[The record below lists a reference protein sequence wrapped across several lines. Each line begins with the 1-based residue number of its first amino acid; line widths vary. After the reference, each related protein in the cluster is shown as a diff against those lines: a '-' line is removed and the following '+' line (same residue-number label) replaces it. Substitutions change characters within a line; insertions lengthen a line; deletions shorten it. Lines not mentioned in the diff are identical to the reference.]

1 MGQNENKK
9 KAERR
14 KEAARGMYSPSG
26 SKRFQLKRKQ
36 GVWWTGG
43 VFVVVVCWIVYTE
56 HPTPPPSPPSPS
68 LPHSLLSVA
77 AGG

>member
-1 MGQNENKK
+1 MGEKENLK

-26 SKRFQLKRKQ
+26 SKRIQLKRKQ

-43 VFVVVVCWIVYTE
+43 VLVVVVVVVCWIVYTE
-56 HPTPPPSPPSPS
+56 HPTPPSPPS